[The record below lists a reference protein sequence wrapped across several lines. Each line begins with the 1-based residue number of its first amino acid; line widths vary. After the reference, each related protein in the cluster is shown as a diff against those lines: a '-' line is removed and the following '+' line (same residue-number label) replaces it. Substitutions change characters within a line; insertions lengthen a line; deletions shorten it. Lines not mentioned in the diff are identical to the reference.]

1 MSYYRFRSWSNAKN
15 STGISSSTGSTDFY
29 SQPVKLVSQVP
40 YEQARAPASPKNP
53 GIPHH
58 CQDWPVQHSPMTEAA
73 ESPDS
78 QEGDSK
84 ATISDH
90 ALRTNEQG
98 IHDSSIQVQSTEEA
112 FVEAPHVIPS
122 NPTSAITNTHPMI
135 TRKKN
140 GIVKPRVYATQYK
153 KYGALFHRLD
163 GRSLSSQI
171 QGASLSSTAVVTTT
185 SDDSA
190 NEAHVTTS
198 RPIPYDAEQRYSR
211 LQRDSLVSRRDKS
224 ATHFQEETQ
233 PLRRNMSSSGVEPLG
248 IGRKWNGV
256 EAEEDSKV
264 SHLEL
269 SERSLAPKV
278 AQGPNYIQP
287 SVEDEDVCTTCLDG
301 IFLS

>member
-1 MSYYRFRSWSNAKN
+1 MDDTAKN

-98 IHDSSIQVQSTEEA
+98 IHDSSIQ
-112 FVEAPHVIPS
+112 
-122 NPTSAITNTHPMI
+122 
-135 TRKKN
+135 
-140 GIVKPRVYATQYK
+140 
-153 KYGALFHRLD
+153 YGALFHRLD